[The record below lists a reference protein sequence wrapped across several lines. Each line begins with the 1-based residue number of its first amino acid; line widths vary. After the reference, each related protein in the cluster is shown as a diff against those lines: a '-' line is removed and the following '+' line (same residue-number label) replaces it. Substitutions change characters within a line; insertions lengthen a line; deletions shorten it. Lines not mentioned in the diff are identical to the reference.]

1 MQKPFEVSNQ
11 PLIGCLYVIGRL
23 TDLDTG
29 RDV

>member
-1 MQKPFEVSNQ
+1 MQKPFEVSDQ
-11 PLIGCLYVIGRL
+11 PFIECSYVIGSL